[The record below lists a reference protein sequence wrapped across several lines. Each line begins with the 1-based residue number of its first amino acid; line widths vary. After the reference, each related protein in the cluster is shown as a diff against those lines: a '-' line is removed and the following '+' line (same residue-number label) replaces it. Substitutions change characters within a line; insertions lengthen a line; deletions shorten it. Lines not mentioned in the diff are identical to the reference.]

1 MNSIYKLS
9 GKIGKIWLWGTLLGP
24 LLALGLS
31 FLYEFSLTYFSYTI
45 LKIIILFI
53 FWFCLMISQV
63 LILEISKCRSVLVFK
78 IYILIFVLL
87 AIYFSWAFYIYYFRF
102 DFFVLNDF
110 LELISNPLA
119 IINAA
124 KPIFYSSPGWYSFLW
139 ISELLVVLSTVFFGS
154 FALNEKVFCEEC
166 KKWTVD
172 QTFSLK
178 LLYEN
183 LEQVKSIT
191 ESNISK
197 LLELTVAEKKEQ
209 NHLLVNF
216 QECASCKNS
225 STLNV
230 DLVTYT
236 SSNNSVIENKADY
249 SSVICISSSQFEAFK
264 DKATLIS
271 KSKEEEEEQKITDA
285 LPQEKLDNEIPIEVK
300 DRIQTNPF
308 GTRKETVIDY
318 EDNSSNQTFIE
329 SIFFSKTLRN
339 IIIVISIFLLVY
351 FLVL

>member
-1 MNSIYKLS
+1 M
-9 GKIGKIWLWGTLLGP
+9 
-24 LLALGLS
+24 
-31 FLYEFSLTYFSYTI
+31 
-45 LKIIILFI
+45 
-53 FWFCLMISQV
+53 
-63 LILEISKCRSVLVFK
+63 
-78 IYILIFVLL
+78 
-87 AIYFSWAFYIYYFRF
+87 
-102 DFFVLNDF
+102 
-110 LELISNPLA
+110 
-119 IINAA
+119 
-124 KPIFYSSPGWYSFLW
+124 
-139 ISELLVVLSTVFFGS
+139 
-154 FALNEKVFCEEC
+154 
-166 KKWTVD
+166 
-172 QTFSLK
+172 
-178 LLYEN
+178 
-183 LEQVKSIT
+183 
-191 ESNISK
+191 
-197 LLELTVAEKKEQ
+197 
-209 NHLLVNF
+209 
-216 QECASCKNS
+216 
-225 STLNV
+225 NV

-236 SSNNSVIENKADY
+236 SSNNSVIENKADF

>member
-119 IINAA
+119 
-124 KPIFYSSPGWYSFLW
+124 
-139 ISELLVVLSTVFFGS
+139 
-154 FALNEKVFCEEC
+154 
-166 KKWTVD
+166 
-172 QTFSLK
+172 K
-178 LLYEN
+178 LLN
-183 LEQVKSIT
+183 KS
-191 ESNISK
+191 
-197 LLELTVAEKKEQ
+197 
-209 NHLLVNF
+209 
-216 QECASCKNS
+216 
-225 STLNV
+225 
-230 DLVTYT
+230 
-236 SSNNSVIENKADY
+236 
-249 SSVICISSSQFEAFK
+249 
-264 DKATLIS
+264 
-271 KSKEEEEEQKITDA
+271 
-285 LPQEKLDNEIPIEVK
+285 
-300 DRIQTNPF
+300 
-308 GTRKETVIDY
+308 
-318 EDNSSNQTFIE
+318 
-329 SIFFSKTLRN
+329 
-339 IIIVISIFLLVY
+339 
-351 FLVL
+351 